1 MDTSAFL
8 AFANREPGAEKVRP
22 RLREAVVSAV
32 NATEILQKL
41 ASKNMTLVRAEEYL
55 KRFVGEIAPFGLE
68 QAALNAALY
77 TQTQPFG
84 LSLGDRSCLA
94 LGIYLGLPIMTADR
108 DWAKLDVG
116 VPIEVIRGIP
126 S

>member
-1 MDTSAFL
+1 MDTSVFL
-8 AFANREPGAEKVRP
+8 AFANRELGAEKVRP

-41 ASKNMTLVRAEEYL
+41 ASKKMTLVRAEEYL
-55 KRFVGEIAPFGLE
+55 NRLVNEIIVFDLE
-68 QAALNAALY
+68 QAAITAALL

-84 LSLGDRSCLA
+84 LSLGDRACLA
-94 LGIYLGLPIMTADR
+94 LGIHLDLPIMTADR
-108 DWAKLDVG
+108 VWAKLDIG
-116 VPIEVIRGIP
+116 VSIEVIRGNP

>member
-8 AFANREPGAEKVRP
+8 AFANRELGDETVRP

-41 ASKNMTLVRAEEYL
+41 ASKKMTLVRAEEYL
-55 KRFVGEIAPFGLE
+55 NRFVNEITPFDLE
-68 QAALNAALY
+68 QAALTADLQ

-84 LSLGDRSCLA
+84 LSLGDRACLA
-94 LGIYLGLPIMTADR
+94 LGIHLDLPIMTADR
-108 DWAKLDVG
+108 VWAKLDIG
-116 VPIEVIRGIP
+116 VSIEVIRGNP